1 MAVIHYFKIIRPLN
15 LGIIVLTQL
24 LLRFCIVEV
33 YLGLSMVD
41 PAMGYLDFTLLVLA
55 TVLIAAGGY
64 VINDLFDQEVDKTN
78 KPGKIIIGHPISRS
92 SGWKYYGVLTTVGCF
107 IGFYLA
113 LQINYYVLGFIF
125 PAVAGLLYLYSAKYQ
140 KTIITGNAM
149 IALLSAM
156 VILVL
161 WLFEFFAL
169 KNDPIRFVDAMKQL
183 PVLQVIVAC
192 YALFAFLVSMSREIV
207 KDIEDHKGDE
217 KEGYRTLVVVFGLKT
232 GKRLAVAVHLLTM
245 LLLVASLLWL
255 FREGLMM
262 VFWYLLVAVTLLF
275 IYSLY
280 QLLIARVRED
290 FRFLSN
296 AYKLIML
303 AGILSME
310 LFYISY

>member
-1 MAVIHYFKIIRPLN
+1 MN
-15 LGIIVLTQL
+15 LGIIILTQL

-33 YLGLSMVD
+33 YLGLSLVD
-41 PAMGYLDFTLLVLA
+41 PAMGYFDFAGLMLA
-55 TVLIAAGGY
+55 TILIAAGGY
-64 VINDLFDQEVDKTN
+64 IINDLIDEEVDKTN
-78 KPGKIIIGHPISRS
+78 KPGKTLIGHYIPKGSA
-92 SGWKYYGVLTTVGCF
+92 WKYYGVLTGLGII

-113 LQINYYVLGFIF
+113 LRINYFILGFIF

-140 KTIITGNAM
+140 KTVITGNAV

-156 VILVL
+156 VILVV

-169 KNDPIRFVDAMKQL
+169 KNDPIRFVDALKQL
-183 PVLQVIVAC
+183 PILQVIIAA
-192 YALFAFLVSMSREIV
+192 YALFAFLVSLSREIV
-207 KDIEDHKGDE
+207 KDIEDREGDE
-217 KEGYRTLVVVFGLKT
+217 KEGYRTLAVVFGTKA
-232 GKRLAVAVHLLTM
+232 GKQLAAVVHLLTM
-245 LLLVASLLWL
+245 VLLAISLMGLY
-255 FREGLMM
+255 REGIML
-262 VFWYLLVAVTLLF
+262 VFWYLLVAVMLLF

-280 QLLIARVRED
+280 QLLVARHRED